1 MQPYNATIPIYA
13 ESQEEVAVFQRT
25 FYDFVDGKRGQGV
38 AVSAKKL
45 TQAIKMFKDNAYL
58 DNFLKA

>member
-13 ESQEEVAVFQRT
+13 ESEDEVKAFEKN
-25 FYDFVDGKRGQGV
+25 FYDFVNEKRNQGI

-45 TQAIKMFKDNAYL
+45 TQALKMFKDNQYL
-58 DNFLKA
+58 NNFLKI